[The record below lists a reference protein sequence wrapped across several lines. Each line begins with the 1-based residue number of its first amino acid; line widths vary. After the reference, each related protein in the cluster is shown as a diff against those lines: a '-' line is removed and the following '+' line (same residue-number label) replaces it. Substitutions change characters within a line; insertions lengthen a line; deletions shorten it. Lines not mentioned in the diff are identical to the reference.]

1 MTIKYL
7 SEHHSPDDPG
17 GLIKEV
23 LEMGAAFPGPA
34 EDIVLA
40 WMLRLEDGRDPAEV
54 AARLME
60 AYGIADGD
68 LPEGACGRVVDILRQ
83 TAAFGS
89 ERLKSHLT
97 KPKRRGGRRRRG

>member
-1 MTIKYL
+1 MAVKYL

-40 WMLRLEDGRDPAEV
+40 WMLHLDDDRDPAEV
-54 AARLME
+54 ATRLMK
-60 AYGIADGD
+60 AYGIAEGP

-83 TAAFGS
+83 TAAFGAD
-89 ERLKSHLT
+89 RLKNHLS
-97 KPKRRGGRRRRG
+97 KPKRRGGRAGRR

>member
-1 MTIKYL
+1 MAVKYL

-40 WMLRLEDGRDPAEV
+40 WMLRLADDQDPAAV
-54 AARLME
+54 AGRLLE
-60 AYGIADGD
+60 AYGIAAGP
-68 LPEGACGRVVDILRQ
+68 LPEGACGKVVDILRQ

-89 ERLKSHLT
+89 ERLQSHLS
-97 KPKRRGGRRRRG
+97 KPKRRGGRSKRR